1 MLLSLYA
8 RKEPTTDSVSIMFGF
23 KKKLDVVLYKDR
35 ECTKPW
41 STVALGSVQ
50 LPSARTENS
59 DVQLLSLE
67 FGVGELT

>member
-35 ECTKPW
+35 ECTKPE
-41 STVALGSVQ
+41 
-50 LPSARTENS
+50 ARWRW
-59 DVQLLSLE
+59 DLSNCPRHGQKTAMYNCCRWNL
-67 FGVGELT
+67 VWVN